1 VKNKIIAVTS
11 TGLTT
16 GIYQVFNCEMEIT
29 STGHNSAGTR
39 PTAIYFKNTSGIT
52 VEFNFITR
60 SELKEFHTS
69 QTNFAGVRIL
79 NNEYFIQ
86 KDILGPDILEPQP
99 SFILIKGVS
108 GSATSGISIYCLNY
122 V

>member
-1 VKNKIIAVTS
+1 MKNRIISITS
-11 TGLTT
+11 TGLSTLT
-16 GIYQVFNCEMEIT
+16 YSLYNCEMDIT
-29 STGHNSAGTR
+29 STGHYIEGTK
-39 PTAIYFKNTSGIT
+39 PTVIYFKNTSGIT

-60 SELKEFHTS
+60 KELKEFQTS
-69 QTNFAGVRIL
+69 QTNFAGVRLL

-86 KDILGPDILEPQP
+86 RDILGKEILEPQP
-99 SFILIKGVS
+99 SFIMIKGVS